1 VAEGEEGTFLQLRL
15 DQGGARCRSL
25 LSPRVDQ
32 LTFVKR
38 ARTLSRQAKGSD
50 KNTGS
55 DASPWSRCR
64 GVPSARVHAC
74 VQQQRHRVHRQK
86 RGRTDQEAGGKRGLP
101 SPKRE
106 ERGRTG
112 QKLRRRARKGDGAS
126 SKSSPRPSSSRSS
139 CSDETGRRKSV
150 WEGLVNMLR
159 DEGHA
164 PDHLLDTGKD
174 GEVGLPADGLLQK

>member
-1 VAEGEEGTFLQLRL
+1 MYPPRPLPQV
-15 DQGGARCRSL
+15 CRSFG
-25 LSPRVDQ
+25 SARPRVDQ

-86 RGRTDQEAGGKRGLP
+86 RGRTDQEVGGKGACRAQNE
-101 SPKRE
+101 KRE
-106 ERGRTG
+106 RERGRNREDERERGTG
-112 QKLRRRARKGDGAS
+112 HRLNRALGHLRVVVAAAM
-126 SKSSPRPSSSRSS
+126 
-139 CSDETGRRKSV
+139 TGGHRKSV
-150 WEGLVNMLR
+150 WEGLVNLLR

-174 GEVGLPADGLLQK
+174 GEVGLPADGLL